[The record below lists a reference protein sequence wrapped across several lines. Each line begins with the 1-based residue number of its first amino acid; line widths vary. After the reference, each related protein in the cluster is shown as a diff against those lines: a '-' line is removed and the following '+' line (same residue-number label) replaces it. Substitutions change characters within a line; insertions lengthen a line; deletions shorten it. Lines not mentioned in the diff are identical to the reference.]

1 MNNRE
6 KLFRSVFVC
15 LLFLILCV
23 DAAAET
29 VWGDLDAR
37 YANIPRIEY
46 AGETWTLKNR
56 ITSIL
61 VLGAAKEVDKD
72 ETAQMKMELAYIVVI
87 DDDAKTITPI
97 EIENTVPIHMTG
109 RKTLLRDVTAASDI
123 FEMDDEELLDGI
135 NALLPDEGLV
145 EHYFI
150 LNLDDLEAYD
160 GEGAAMDD
168 RQDVLKQ
175 RVKNFIVYAEGL
187 STHDQADLLAQLSES
202 IASDLKS
209 GAIVKI
215 ADKAERY
222 EIMSTVHISGEH
234 TVDQNGQEWTVVD
247 EQKLLEVVILT
258 FFEKQ

>member
-72 ETAQMKMELAYIVVI
+72 GTAQMKMELAYIVVI
-87 DDDAKTITPI
+87 DDDAKIITPI

-109 RKTLLRDVTAASDI
+109 RKTLLRDVTDASDI
-123 FEMDDEELLDGI
+123 FEMEDEELLDAKIEDYILINMTDLVYIIDRIDGI
-135 NALLPDEGLV
+135 
-145 EHYFI
+145 
-150 LNLDDLEAYD
+150 DLEID
-160 GEGAAMDD
+160 FCDCG
-168 RQDVLKQ
+168 
-175 RVKNFIVYAEGL
+175 F
-187 STHDQADLLAQLSES
+187 S
-202 IASDLKS
+202 
-209 GAIVKI
+209 KI
-215 ADKAERY
+215 SVQSFDHR
-222 EIMSTVHISGEH
+222 G
-234 TVDQNGQEWTVVD
+234 
-247 EQKLLEVVILT
+247 
-258 FFEKQ
+258 

>member
-72 ETAQMKMELAYIVVI
+72 EASQMKMELAYIVVI
-87 DDDAKTITPI
+87 DDDAKIITPI

-109 RKTLLRDVTAASDI
+109 RKTLLRDASAASDI
-123 FEMDDEELLDGI
+123 LEMEDEELLDGI

-145 EHYFI
+145 ENYFI

-168 RQDVLKQ
+168 RQDMLKQ

-187 STHDQADLLAQLSES
+187 STHDQADLLSQLSES
-202 IASDLKS
+202 IRSDLKS

-222 EIMSTVHISGEH
+222 EIMATVHISGEH
-234 TVDQNGQEWTVVD
+234 TVDQNGQKWTDMD